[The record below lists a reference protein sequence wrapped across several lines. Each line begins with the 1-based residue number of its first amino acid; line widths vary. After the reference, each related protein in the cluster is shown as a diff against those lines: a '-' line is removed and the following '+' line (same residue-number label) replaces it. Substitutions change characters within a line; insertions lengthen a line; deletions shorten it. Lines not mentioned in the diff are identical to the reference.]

1 MKQILLV
8 EDEFIIAKDIK
19 MLLEKNMD
27 VKVFSARNYNAA
39 QDIFTINPIDLVV
52 CDINLNEEK
61 DGIDVINSFKKIKTV
76 PVVYLT
82 AYDSPDIIKRAK
94 KTMPFA
100 YLLKPFNET
109 QLFVTIELALLN
121 FRKRQENFVENDLNT
136 EKIEE
141 LTTREKEILVV
152 LASGKTS
159 KETGDYLNISVH
171 TVEKH
176 KKNIKKKLEMN
187 TVGELVN
194 FTLTSNL
201 HEIS

>member
-121 FRKRQENFVENDLNT
+121 FKKRQENFVENDLNT